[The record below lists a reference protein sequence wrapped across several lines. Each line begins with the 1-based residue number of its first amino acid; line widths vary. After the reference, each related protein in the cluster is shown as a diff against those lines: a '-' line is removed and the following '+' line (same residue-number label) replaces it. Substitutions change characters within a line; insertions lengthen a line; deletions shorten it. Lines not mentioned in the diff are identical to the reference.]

1 MDGGLIVLI
10 EVIIIV
16 GGVLAF
22 ALWEI
27 RSLRKDRR
35 KG

>member
-10 EVIIIV
+10 EVIIIF

-27 RSLRKDRR
+27 RSVRKDRN
-35 KG
+35 KN

>member
-10 EVIIIV
+10 EVIIIF

-22 ALWEI
+22 AIWEI
-27 RSLRKDRR
+27 RKVRRDRN
-35 KG
+35 KS

>member
-10 EVIIIV
+10 EVIIIF

-27 RSLRKDRR
+27 RSVRKDR
-35 KG
+35 KKN